1 MFLSSEHI
9 INRLMILFLCMR
21 VYLIYHFN
29 YLIVL
34 FTVKWAYSGFL
45 AIQFLV
51 TLFILAR
58 KLTEIQWFFTVRC
71 LSVGKNFKTWLFLV
85 MTLLVTVTDKCR
97 PVLVFFQRW
106 LYMYVLGQTKFL
118 HLLLIVLAFLVVF
131 VKLIGNHSIYHQCPQ
146 TTLTAVQVCCSFF
159 KWNSNSFS
167 SQFQY

>member
-1 MFLSSEHI
+1 MFLSSKHI

-21 VYLIYHFN
+21 VYLIYHFI
-29 YLIVL
+29 YLLVL

-97 PVLVFFQRW
+97 PVLVFFSKVIV
-106 LYMYVLGQTKFL
+106 YVCLMSGQIKFCRVSSRC
-118 HLLLIVLAFLVVF
+118 LLIFMYLV
-131 VKLIGNHSIYHQCPQ
+131 
-146 TTLTAVQVCCSFF
+146 
-159 KWNSNSFS
+159 
-167 SQFQY
+167 

>member
-21 VYLIYHFN
+21 VYLIYHFI
-29 YLIVL
+29 YLLVL

-97 PVLVFFQRW
+97 PVLVFFKGDCICMSYSGQIKFCRVSSRCV
-106 LYMYVLGQTKFL
+106 LIFMY
-118 HLLLIVLAFLVVF
+118 LV
-131 VKLIGNHSIYHQCPQ
+131 
-146 TTLTAVQVCCSFF
+146 
-159 KWNSNSFS
+159 
-167 SQFQY
+167 

>member
-21 VYLIYHFN
+21 VYLIYHFI
-29 YLIVL
+29 YLLVL

-85 MTLLVTVTDKCR
+85 MTLLVTVTDKWR
-97 PVLVFFQRW
+97 PVLVFFPNVIV
-106 LYMYVLGQTKFL
+106 YVCLMSGQIKFCRVSSRC
-118 HLLLIVLAFLVVF
+118 LLIFMYLV
-131 VKLIGNHSIYHQCPQ
+131 
-146 TTLTAVQVCCSFF
+146 
-159 KWNSNSFS
+159 
-167 SQFQY
+167 

>member
-1 MFLSSEHI
+1 MPITDKASILESASALLMLAVVAVWRILWSWKCCNTCNINLNRCSFMFLSSEHI

-21 VYLIYHFN
+21 VYLIYHFI
-29 YLIVL
+29 YLLVL

-106 LYMYVLGQTKFL
+106 LYMYVLCQAK
-118 HLLLIVLAFLVVF
+118 
-131 VKLIGNHSIYHQCPQ
+131 
-146 TTLTAVQVCCSFF
+146 
-159 KWNSNSFS
+159 
-167 SQFQY
+167 